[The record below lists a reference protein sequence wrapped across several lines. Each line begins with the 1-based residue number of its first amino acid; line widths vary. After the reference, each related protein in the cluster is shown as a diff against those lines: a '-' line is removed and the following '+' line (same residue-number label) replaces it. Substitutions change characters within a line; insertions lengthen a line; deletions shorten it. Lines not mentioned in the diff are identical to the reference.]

1 MTEIRQI
8 QIRRDTS
15 ANWVSA
21 NPILDSGELGL
32 NEDNGRVKVGDGTS
46 AWNTLL
52 YLEDN
57 ELSALRSEYGDY
69 SNFVTE
75 LLSAMV

>member
-1 MTEIRQI
+1 VTEIRQI

-75 LLSAMV
+75 LLAALV

>member
-75 LLSAMV
+75 LLAALV